1 MIHTWTLAAS
11 VLFEPLGEAWL
22 EAAQQLGLLGDALHD
37 KVSGLDK
44 YLDEIEARLDE
55 VAAANGL
62 ETSTSY

>member
-1 MIHTWTLAAS
+1 
-11 VLFEPLGEAWL
+11 
-22 EAAQQLGLLGDALHD
+22 LGLLGDALPD